1 MVSDSEPKEVE
12 ESMAEGEAS
21 GHGGEEPDAE
31 EEVAE
36 AEGTQSAFKTPK
48 TRPQYKTTPLR
59 KGSTSADKAG
69 GEGSGQKTPR
79 TPGSGT
85 ATTPSPRNVDTPTSD
100 PAPAS
105 SGQRHK
111 LRSREPG
118 SGS

>member
-1 MVSDSEPKEVE
+1 
-12 ESMAEGEAS
+12 MALS
-21 GHGGEEPDAE
+21 GAH
-31 EEVAE
+31 
-36 AEGTQSAFKTPK
+36 
-48 TRPQYKTTPLR
+48 
-59 KGSTSADKAG
+59 TSADKEG

-85 ATTPSPRNVDTPTSD
+85 AATPSPRNVGTPTSD
-100 PAPAS
+100 QTPTS